1 MTYSESFLW
10 VGEGREEGRVEKYKG
25 TRTSYVKLPTI
36 QAIQNFNRFSS
47 SEANVSVVP

>member
-10 VGEGREEGRVEKYKG
+10 VGGGREEGRMEKCKG
-25 TRTSYVKLPTI
+25 TRTSYVKVPTV

-47 SEANVSVVP
+47 SEATVSVVP